1 MRVLCFAFYPN
12 GSVQQKCQKNCKAC
26 EMPEMKISGTD
37 RQIWPLLMKKRIAT
51 EMTAIINTVSITVV
65 IVIFAP
71 KLPQLSH

>member
-1 MRVLCFAFYPN
+1 
-12 GSVQQKCQKNCKAC
+12 
-26 EMPEMKISGTD
+26 
-37 RQIWPLLMKKRIAT
+37 MKKRIAT

>member
-1 MRVLCFAFYPN
+1 VR
-12 GSVQQKCQKNCKAC
+12 KN
-26 EMPEMKISGTD
+26 ETTWISGTD

-51 EMTAIINTVSITVV
+51 EMTAIINTISITVV